1 MQNVKSMDEN
11 KRNFYKISA
20 QTQGKIFLKIR
31 AGARRNAIDGE
42 LEIGEKKYLKIS
54 IMAVPEKGKAN
65 KMIIDFLA
73 KEWGVAKKNLEIVAG
88 KTSQYKVLVYIE

>member
-1 MQNVKSMDEN
+1 MQNGKSMDEN

-42 LEIGEKKYLKIS
+42 LEIGEKKYLK
-54 IMAVPEKGKAN
+54 
-65 KMIIDFLA
+65 FLL
-73 KEWGVAKKNLEIVAG
+73 WPFQKKVRLI
-88 KTSQYKVLVYIE
+88 K